1 MDRLEYL
8 KKRQEELQD
17 EFASASRSLSI
28 IGKGL
33 EKRKVVQY
41 SKSTR
46 DTIIQLAIELHDLKN
61 EIQEVRSDI
70 RRYEDISK
78 LL

>member
-8 KKRQEELQD
+8 KSKQEDLQD
-17 EFASASRSLSI
+17 EFASASRSLSYM
-28 IGKGL
+28 GKGL
-33 EKRKVVQY
+33 EKREIVQY

-61 EIQEVRSDI
+61 ELQEVRSDI
-70 RRYEDISK
+70 RRYENISK